1 MFPPAAPTLWRAL
14 ILPCAVLA
22 IPSSGALAQ
31 QVAAPLVETRGSAEA
46 TAILSEISVSAT
58 GVPTPIAATGS
69 SVTVLTDTQLQAQQR
84 RTVPDALQQVP
95 GLNVVQSGGPGSQTS
110 VFIRGSNSNHV
121 KVLIDGID
129 ASDPSNPNGSF
140 DFGQLLTGDL
150 SRIEVLRGPQS
161 GLYGSDAI
169 GGVISFAT
177 PRGEG
182 PARAT
187 ARVEG
192 GSFGTFN
199 QSGRISGSTDG
210 FDYSVSILHV
220 RAAATPV
227 TPPQLVPPGRPIHP
241 NFYDNE
247 TVSAKFGYQFT
258 DTFRINSVTR
268 FINSRLLFTGT
279 DFSTFPAPPA
289 AFRSAA
295 DVQQIF
301 TRNEAE
307 WTPLPGF
314 HNVFAI
320 NHSNLF
326 NHQQGPLDPL
336 VLPAPT
342 TGLGERTRYEY
353 RGDYLLSPGNLI
365 LFGAQRDEERLST
378 TDPSPFGS
386 GDLRARNGNTAGY
399 GEAQLSPFD
408 RAVLVANLRHDENDR
423 FGPATTF
430 RIAPSY
436 VLPFSDTRLKGSVGT
451 GFKAPT
457 LSQLFQ
463 SFPASNF
470 FANPNL
476 KPEESLGYDAGLEQ
490 PLGDRVL
497 VGATYY
503 RNDFTNLITSNA
515 TFTSNENVGRAVSY
529 GAEAFVSVQFSE
541 TLSGRVDYTN
551 TVTKNE
557 ITHQELLRRPR
568 HKGSA
573 TAFWTPL
580 PGLTFTGT
588 LIVLGPFVDGNRDFS
603 VPRLKNPGFTLVNL
617 SANYEMSETLSLF
630 GRIDNL
636 FDRRYENPTG
646 FLGPGLAVYG
656 GVRVTAF

>member
-1 MFPPAAPTLWRAL
+1 MPHLCRSAL
-14 ILPCAVLA
+14 R
-22 IPSSGALAQ
+22 GALALSCALPILACAPAAAQ
-31 QVAAPLVETRGSAEA
+31 QTAAPFAAAPAGVET
-46 TAILSEISVSAT
+46 TLDEISVAAT
-58 GVPTPIAATGS
+58 GVPTPTAQVGS
-69 SVTVLTDTQLQAQQR
+69 SVTVLTERTLEQQQR

-95 GLNVVQSGGPGSQTS
+95 GLNVVQTGGPGGQTS
-110 VFIRGSNSNHV
+110 VFIRGANSNHT

-129 ASDPSNPNGSF
+129 ATDPSNGNGSF
-140 DFGQLLTGDL
+140 DFGQLLTDDL
-150 SRIEVLRGPQS
+150 ARIEVLRGPQS

-169 GGVISFAT
+169 GGVISFT
-177 PRGEG
+177 TKRGEG
-182 PARAT
+182 PARASL
-187 ARVEG
+187 RLEG

-199 QSGRISGSTDG
+199 QSGRISGAENG
-210 FDYSVSILHV
+210 FDYSVSVAHF

-227 TPPQLVPPGRPIHP
+227 TPPDLVPFGRPIHP

-268 FINSRLLFTGT
+268 FINSRLLLTGD
-279 DFSTFPAPPA
+279 DFSTFPAAPA
-289 AFRSAA
+289 AFRSEAA
-295 DVQQIF
+295 VQQIF

-307 WTPLPGF
+307 WTPFAGF
-314 HNVFAI
+314 HNILAI
-320 NHSNLF
+320 NYSNLF
-326 NHQQGPLDPL
+326 NRQQGPLDPL
-336 VLPAPT
+336 ATPDGT
-342 TGLGERTRYEY
+342 TGLGERTRFEY
-353 RGDYLLSPGNLI
+353 RGDYLLSPGNI
-365 LFGAQRDEERLST
+365 VLFGAQRDEESLFT
-378 TDPSPFGS
+378 TSPGS
-386 GDLRARNGNTAGY
+386 VPDSLRARNGNTAGY
-399 GEAQLSPFD
+399 GEVQLTPFN
-408 RAVLVANLRHDENDR
+408 RAFLVANLRHDENDQ

-430 RIAPSY
+430 RVAPSY
-436 VLPFSDTRLKGSVGT
+436 ILPFTDTRLKGSVGT

-457 LSQLFQ
+457 LSQLYQ
-463 SFPASNF
+463 SFPAFNF

-476 KPEESLGYDAGLEQ
+476 KPEESLGYDAGFEQ

-503 RNDFTNLITSNA
+503 RNDFTNLINTNA
-515 TFTSNENVGRAVSY
+515 SFTSNENVGKAVSY
-529 GAEAFVSVQFSE
+529 GAEAFASVRFTE

-557 ITHQELLRRPR
+557 ITNQELLRRPR

-573 TAFWTPL
+573 TAFWNPS
-580 PGLTFTGT
+580 PGLSFSGT
-588 LIVLGPFVDGNRDFS
+588 VIVLGSFVDGNRDFS

-617 SANYEMSETLSLF
+617 AVNYDVSETVSVF

-656 GVRVTAF
+656 GVRLTSF

>member
-1 MFPPAAPTLWRAL
+1 MSCALPILACAPAA
-14 ILPCAVLA
+14 
-22 IPSSGALAQ
+22 AQ
-31 QVAAPLVETRGSAEA
+31 QTAAPFAAAPAGVET
-46 TAILSEISVSAT
+46 TLDEISVAAT
-58 GVPTPIAATGS
+58 GVPTPTAQVGS
-69 SVTVLTDTQLQAQQR
+69 SVTVLTERTLEQQQR

-95 GLNVVQSGGPGSQTS
+95 GLNVVQTSGPGGQTS
-110 VFIRGSNSNHV
+110 VFIRGANSNHT

-129 ASDPSNPNGSF
+129 ATDPSNGNGSF
-140 DFGQLLTGDL
+140 DFGQLLTDDL
-150 SRIEVLRGPQS
+150 ARIEVLRGPQS

-169 GGVISFAT
+169 GGVVSFT
-177 PRGEG
+177 TKRGEG
-182 PARAT
+182 PARASL
-187 ARVEG
+187 RLEG

-199 QSGRISGSTDG
+199 QSGRISGAENG
-210 FDYSVSILHV
+210 FDYSVSVAHF

-227 TPPQLVPPGRPIHP
+227 TPPDLVPFGRPIHP

-268 FINSRLLFTGT
+268 FINSRLLLTGD
-279 DFSTFPAPPA
+279 DFSTFPAAPA
-289 AFRSAA
+289 AFRSEAA
-295 DVQQIF
+295 VQQIF

-307 WTPLPGF
+307 WTPFAGF
-314 HNVFAI
+314 HNILAI
-320 NHSNLF
+320 NYSNLF
-326 NHQQGPLDPL
+326 NRQQGPLDPL
-336 VLPAPT
+336 ATPDGT
-342 TGLGERTRYEY
+342 TGLGERTRFEY
-353 RGDYLLSPGNLI
+353 RGDYLLSPGNI
-365 LFGAQRDEERLST
+365 VLFGAQRDEESLFT
-378 TDPSPFGS
+378 TSPGS
-386 GDLRARNGNTAGY
+386 VPDSLRARNGNTAGY
-399 GEAQLSPFD
+399 GEVQLTPFD
-408 RAVLVANLRHDENDR
+408 RAFLVANLRHDENDQ

-430 RIAPSY
+430 RVAPSY
-436 VLPFSDTRLKGSVGT
+436 ILPFTDTRLKGSVGT

-457 LSQLFQ
+457 LSQLYQ
-463 SFPASNF
+463 SFPAFNF

-476 KPEESLGYDAGLEQ
+476 KPEESLGYDAGFEQ

-503 RNDFTNLITSNA
+503 RNDFTNLINTNA
-515 TFTSNENVGRAVSY
+515 SFTSNENVGKAVSY
-529 GAEAFVSVQFSE
+529 GAEAFASVRFSE

-557 ITHQELLRRPR
+557 ITNQELLRRPR

-573 TAFWTPL
+573 TAFWNPS
-580 PGLTFTGT
+580 PGLSFSGT
-588 LIVLGPFVDGNRDFS
+588 VIVLGSFVDGNRDFS

-617 SANYEMSETLSLF
+617 AVNYDVSETVSVF

-656 GVRVTAF
+656 GVRLTSF